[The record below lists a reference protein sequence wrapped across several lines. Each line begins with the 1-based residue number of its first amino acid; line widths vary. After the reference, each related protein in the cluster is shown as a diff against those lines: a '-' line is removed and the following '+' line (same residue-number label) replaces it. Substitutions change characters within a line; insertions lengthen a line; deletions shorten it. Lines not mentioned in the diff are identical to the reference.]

1 MSHSDS
7 DKPAS
12 PADGDPVDAHHVV
25 SPANLLGVYALLVVF
40 TAITVGVSRIDLGNY
55 NILVALAVA
64 VVKGSLVLLYF
75 MHLRWDSPF
84 NALAIIA
91 ALLFVCLFIG
101 LALLDSNAYQSI
113 IKATP

>member
-1 MSHSDS
+1 MSHSES
-7 DKPAS
+7 EKPAS
-12 PADGDPVDAHHVV
+12 PADGDPLDAHHVV
-25 SPANLLGVYALLVVF
+25 SPKNLLGVYVLLLIF
-40 TAITVGVSRIDLGNY
+40 TVITVGVSRIDLGNY
-55 NILVALAVA
+55 NIMVALAVA

-101 LALLDSNAYQSI
+101 LALLDTNAYQSI
-113 IKATP
+113 IKPVP